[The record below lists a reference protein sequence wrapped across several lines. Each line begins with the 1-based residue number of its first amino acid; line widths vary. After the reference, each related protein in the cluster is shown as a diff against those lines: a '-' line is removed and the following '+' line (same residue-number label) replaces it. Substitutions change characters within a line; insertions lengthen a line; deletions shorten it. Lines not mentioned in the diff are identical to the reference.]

1 MAKILFNDKQSG
13 HQVTAGNV
21 NEIKAVVNTNADDT
35 VARFVA
41 NETLASQRQ
50 STLSADLSRTILGEN
65 LGAAVPATIPVSNP
79 KIGQYYD
86 ATAGTYTNF
95 SSTGLVVP
103 ATVGNRKVTNAKLIW
118 TGTKWGVTYILLTA
132 GEGGGSGGASSFT
145 DLEDAPNNIKA
156 NSILL
161 GNEDASALV
170 FSDVEVF
177 EADYNF
183 KEMKVDENGMV
194 LWGIREDGSVYQPKG
209 LPEEVK
215 TQVLNKVFS
224 SLDLSESEDFLF
236 ETVTLDANGYILFG
250 IRTDGSFYQ
259 PKGIP
264 SEVKEYIK
272 TNSSSGGILNI
283 GTSVTVPL
291 PRQIARLEFTNVPE
305 YYAMSAT
312 MPSRVGIT
320 YNDFD
325 GNSFTK
331 QADITYQGQF
341 TGTLPKKNFT
351 MDMFNED
358 GSSCKMTFGDWP
370 ALDSFQLKAD
380 YSDSTHIRNHV
391 SSNLFENMTNTYPL
405 GTRNMWEVSYSSTNS
420 TLNQRFLTG
429 AKGCIDG
436 FYVELYMD
444 GQYIGLH
451 NFNLKKHRDNYNM
464 TSSNKKHI
472 LLDCA
477 MFNPDAWPVA
487 FNGLP
492 DWEMRNPK
500 YSTPEP
506 PLECTDSVN
515 RLFAWINTSGGTTWK
530 AQAPSYLNINR
541 TIDYFIHMQLTDNWD
556 GKLRN
561 FLLGTMD
568 NLTWWFHV
576 YDMDNTFGSYGGSVG
591 EIVAADNHINSNQF
605 WTKFRNAF
613 QSEINTR
620 YAELMTKDIIT
631 PRAVEDLIAKR
642 TKMIPYAAYKK
653 DFDKWPLTIG
663 NSQGIWGSPYQ
674 MIDWYRK
681 RIVFMNTYF
690 GYTG

>member
-13 HQVTAGNV
+13 HQVTASNV
-21 NEIKAVVNTNADDT
+21 NEIKTVVNTNADDT

-41 NETLASQRQ
+41 NETLATQRQ

-65 LGAAVPATIPVSNP
+65 LGVAVPATIPVSSP
-79 KIGQYYD
+79 KTGQYYD
-86 ATAGTYTNF
+86 ATAGTYINF
-95 SSTGLVVP
+95 SATGLVVP
-103 ATVGNRKVTNAKLIW
+103 ATVGNRKVTNAKLVW
-118 TGTKWGVTYILLTA
+118 SGKKWGVTYILLTA

-145 DLEDAPNNIKA
+145 DLEDAPNYIKA

-161 GNEDASALV
+161 GNDDASALV
-170 FSDVEVF
+170 FSDVELF

-183 KEMKVDENGMV
+183 REMKVDENGIV

-215 TQVLNKVFS
+215 TQVLSKVFS
-224 SLDLSESEDFLF
+224 SLDLSESDDYLF

-283 GTSVTVPL
+283 GTSITVPL

-312 MPSRVGIT
+312 VPSRVGIT

-341 TGTLPKKNFT
+341 TATLPKKNFT

-380 YSDSTHIRNHV
+380 YSDSTHIRNLL
-391 SSNLFENMTNTYPL
+391 SSNIYESIINTRPF
-405 GTRNMWEVSYSSTNS
+405 GSRNMWEVPFSKTNS
-420 TLNQRFLTG
+420 TLNQRFFTG

-444 GQYIGLH
+444 GAYIGLH

-472 LLDCA
+472 LLDCG
-477 MFNPDAWPVA
+477 MYNPDAWPTT
-487 FNGLP
+487 FTGLP
-492 DWEMRNPK
+492 DWEIRNPK
-500 YSTPEP
+500 YTTTDP
-506 PLECTDSVN
+506 PAECVTSIN
-515 RLFAWINTSGGTTWK
+515 RLFAWINTDGGTTWK
-530 AQAPSYLNINR
+530 TEAPSYLNINR
-541 TIDYFIHMQLTDNWD
+541 TIDYFIHMQIVDNWD
-556 GKLRN
+556 GRGRN
-561 FLLGTMD
+561 FILGTMD
-568 NLTWWFHV
+568 NLTWWFHP
-576 YDMDNTFGSYGGSVG
+576 YDMDNTFGAYSGSG
-591 EIVAADNHINSNQF
+591 SPIQDADNHINSNQF
-605 WTKFRNAF
+605 WVKFRNAF
-613 QSEINTR
+613 QLEINAR
-620 YAELMTKDIIT
+620 YAELMTKNIIT
-631 PRAVEDLIAKR
+631 TKAVEDMIAKR
-642 TKMIPYAAYKK
+642 SKMIPYAAYKK
-653 DFDKWPLTIG
+653 EFDKWPDVYG
-663 NSQGIWGSPYQ
+663 NTVGFYGSPMQ
-674 MIDWYRK
+674 MIAWYRK
-681 RIVFMNTYF
+681 RIVYMNTYF
-690 GYTG
+690 AYAG